1 MQSRHRENRAI
12 LLDHIDNRPVGGKR
26 HGGAADHVDQL
37 VEADDRGEALGEAGE
52 KGERVAL
59 LDEGALA
66 RLLGTLALC
75 DFVLQALVGAL
86 ERGRAL
92 PDPRLELAVGAA
104 QRLLAL
110 AQRLLG
116 CHPLG
121 DIDRMAEHVGG
132 ALPVVRQDVAVHPD
146 PRLPAARNHA
156 HQAGVLAVL
165 RDPIEVVVEQ
175 IAGVGRQEIAQVLAD
190 AVPRLVAERA
200 GSGRIDRQE
209 GAVEIVGTDQTEA
222 VLDQLTIPP
231 LGVVERI
238 GGSVP
243 GVSEAVN
250 HRLIGVAAAFD
261 RPVMIPASF
270 VDGHESPLAG
280 SKRRSGAQLSI

>member
-1 MQSRHRENRAI
+1 
-12 LLDHIDNRPVGGKR
+12 
-26 HGGAADHVDQL
+26 
-37 VEADDRGEALGEAGE
+37 
-52 KGERVAL
+52 
-59 LDEGALA
+59 
-66 RLLGTLALC
+66 ALC

-110 AQRLLG
+110 AQRVLDRY
-116 CHPLG
+116 PLG

-146 PRLPAARNHA
+146 PRFPTARNHA

-190 AVPRLVAERA
+190 AVTRLVAERA
-200 GSGRIDRQE
+200 GSRE
-209 GAVEIVGTDQTEA
+209 TLCTAVRSI
-222 VLDQLTIPP
+222 
-231 LGVVERI
+231 
-238 GGSVP
+238 
-243 GVSEAVN
+243 
-250 HRLIGVAAAFD
+250 AAASAAWRRGASTRSRRD
-261 RPVMIPASF
+261 RA
-270 VDGHESPLAG
+270 A
-280 SKRRSGAQLSI
+280 RRP